1 MNAARQRRGRRSVQ
15 AVLAAVLLV
24 ALTITACG
32 GGDSDS
38 SSSSNNNNDGTEQ
51 QSAREQADATYSNT
65 ATPSALGA
73 SLELD
78 STSSGI
84 VQGAQEGDTGAI
96 ISGSPLDIKQAPWT
110 AALVV
115 STFRNASDG
124 QICGGVLVSPT
135 FVMTAAHCVS
145 KGKSAQGMSIISPA
159 ALNVVL
165 GRTDLNSTGGE
176 RLNIKRVAVHSLWDT
191 NTITN
196 DYALLE
202 LATPSRQTPAVVPTA
217 TSTSLWQAGNVA
229 RLAGWGC
236 TDMTLESGEC
246 PAKTPTLQQAKVE
259 IRSTEQC
266 STDAQALTLQFDPA
280 VELCGR
286 GPAGAAER
294 GCHGDSGGPLT
305 MQANDKRWFV
315 VGLVSWG
322 EAQCKPNTSEFFAL
336 VAGISPDAQWYVA
349 QA

>member
-1 MNAARQRRGRRSVQ
+1 MSATRQGRGRRPVL
-15 AVLAAVLLV
+15 AVLATVFVV
-24 ALTITACG
+24 AMGVTACG
-32 GGDSDS
+32 GDDS
-38 SSSSNNNNDGTEQ
+38 SSSSSTGTTSGNGEK
-51 QSAREQADATYSNT
+51 SAREQADATYSNT
-65 ATPSALGA
+65 AEPSALGT

-78 STSSGI
+78 STSAGI

-115 STFRNASDG
+115 ASFRNASDG

-145 KGKSAQGMSIISPA
+145 KGRTEQGMSIINPA

-165 GRTDLNSTGGE
+165 GRTDLNATGGE
-176 RLNIKRVAVHSLWDT
+176 RLNIKRVAVHSLWDA
-191 NTITN
+191 NNITN

-229 RLAGWGC
+229 RVAGWGC

-246 PAKTPTLQQAKVE
+246 PAKTPTLQQARVE
-259 IRSTEQC
+259 LRDTEQC
-266 STDAQALTLQFDPA
+266 STDAQQLTGQFFPD
-280 VELCGR
+280 VQLCGR
-286 GPAGAAER
+286 PPAASAER

-305 MQANDKRWFV
+305 VQSSDKRWFV

-322 EAQCKPNTSEFFAL
+322 EAQCQPETSEFFAL
-336 VAGISPDAQWYVA
+336 VAGIAPDAQWYIA